1 MRNAIVVWMAKH
13 DGDFG
18 YTNDYRRKDP
28 ERYGWGDCSSTI
40 AQAYRQCAG
49 IEIGERSFNI
59 AQNGAAVQSCSSW
72 RELDEDTMRPAD
84 VICMGWHSGAFA
96 GRISHVELYAGQGL
110 TWGHGGPG
118 RGPRLHRLSDPRLTG
133 SANIIMVRRF
143 IPDDAQVKEDDLTPD
158 EHNMLSWL
166 YENIKVPGEGFGY
179 PAASQN
185 ALGDLQKAVQSL
197 QGAVD
202 GVNTTV
208 AKVNDLLTVPGWGFG
223 YPAASHN
230 ALEEVVTKLNE
241 IQAEV
246 KKSNG

>member
-1 MRNAIVVWMAKH
+1 MAKH

-59 AQNGAAVQSCSSW
+59 ASDPDAYTVASATSW
-72 RELDEDTMRPAD
+72 RDLPLDALKPAD
-84 VICMGWHSGAFA
+84 IICMGWHSGAFA
-96 GRISHVELYAGQGL
+96 GRISHVELYAGGGL

-133 SANIIMVRRF
+133 SATIIMVRRF
-143 IPDDAQVKEDDLTPD
+143 IPDDAQIEEDDLTPD

-166 YENIKVPGEGFGY
+166 YENVKVPGEGFGY
-179 PAASQN
+179 PAATQN
-185 ALGDLQKAVQSL
+185 TLGDLQKAVQGL

-202 GVNTTV
+202 GVNATV